1 MKKSKKFLAMAGGMI
16 AFLAVAICLVMQLT
30 VNVKA
35 EDNER
40 IVEGVYI
47 GDINVGGMTEE
58 EAAAAIEAYV
68 ANVNGA
74 EFTLYVDDRSILV
87 SAEEIGLS
95 VETSNAVQQA
105 MDICRSGNLIK
116 RYKDSKDLEQ
126 GNKVIPMPVTVDH
139 NALTTL
145 LGDHLAELNI
155 EAVDNGL
162 IRENGEFIFVEG
174 NAGIEINIEESVSA
188 IETFLQNDWDGS
200 STQIE
205 LVAEV
210 TEPKGT
216 REELSKVQDL
226 LGSYSTNYS
235 TSAAGRCTNIS
246 VATSKI
252 NGALLYPGDEFS
264 VGQTINPMT
273 AENGYELAGSYEN
286 GTTVQSY
293 GGGVCQVSTT
303 LYNAVILAEL
313 EVTQRSNHSMI
324 VTYVKPSM
332 DAAIAGDYKDFKFVN
347 STDAPIYIEGYTS
360 GKNVYFNIYGEE
372 TRPENR
378 EVSYVSEIVSQTD
391 PGVQFVATADP
402 AGYISKVQSSH
413 TGYVATLWKIVT
425 VDGVEQSREKFNSS
439 TYKPSP
445 RIMNV
450 GTAHADPNVTAAI
463 NAAIATGDEATILAA
478 IAPYSGATTTTTPVQ
493 QPVQTTQ
500 PEQSQTTQPE
510 QSTQPDQSG
519 TTQPDQST
527 GTDTTTQPESQ
538 TPDTGSQGSAETGTG
553 STDANQ
559 VIDGTINE

>member
-1 MKKSKKFLAMAGGMI
+1 MKKNKKILTMAGSVMAI
-16 AFLAVAICLVMQLT
+16 LAVTVCIVMQMT
-30 VNVKA
+30 VNIKA

-40 IVEGVYI
+40 IVDGVYI

-58 EAAAAIEAYV
+58 EATAAIDSYIENAT
-68 ANVNGA
+68 NA
-74 EFTLYVDDRSILV
+74 EFVLAVDDRNIIV
-87 SAEEIGLS
+87 SAEQMGLS
-95 VETSNAVQQA
+95 VEANNAVQEA

-145 LGDHLAELNI
+145 LGNHLAELNI

-162 IRENGEFIFVEG
+162 IRENGAFTFVEG

-188 IETFLQNDWDGS
+188 IETFLQNSWDGS

-347 STDAPIYIEGYTS
+347 NTDAPIYIEGYTS

-402 AGYISKVQSSH
+402 VGYIAKTQSSH
-413 TGYVATLWKIVT
+413 TGYVATLWKVVT

-450 GTAHADPNVTAAI
+450 GTASADPNVTAAM
-463 NAAIATGDEATILAA
+463 NAAIATGDEATIMAA
-478 IAPYSGATTTTTPVQ
+478 IAQYSGTATTPATTTQEQ
-493 QPVQTTQ
+493 QPVQTQQPAQNQQPAQTTQ

-510 QSTQPDQSG
+510 
-519 TTQPDQST
+519 
-527 GTDTTTQPESQ
+527 SQ
-538 TPDTGSQGSAETGTG
+538 TP
-553 STDANQ
+553 STDATGGAESDAGSADANQ
-559 VIDGTINE
+559 STDSSGNE

>member
-1 MKKSKKFLAMAGGMI
+1 MKKNKKILTMAGSVMAI
-16 AFLAVAICLVMQLT
+16 LAVTVCIVMQMT
-30 VNVKA
+30 VNIKA

-40 IVEGVYI
+40 IVDGVYI

-58 EAAAAIEAYV
+58 EATAAIDSYIENAT
-68 ANVNGA
+68 NA
-74 EFTLYVDDRSILV
+74 EFVLAVDDRNIIV
-87 SAEEIGLS
+87 SAEQMGLS
-95 VETSNAVQQA
+95 VEANNAVQEA

-145 LGDHLAELNI
+145 LGDHLTELNI

-162 IRENGEFIFVEG
+162 IRENGAFTFVEG

-188 IETFLQNDWDGS
+188 IETFLQNSWDGS

-347 STDAPIYIEGYTS
+347 NTDAPIYIEGYTS

-378 EVSYVSEIVSQTD
+378 KVSYVSEVVSQTD

-402 AGYISKVQSSH
+402 VGYIAKTQSSH
-413 TGYVATLWKIVT
+413 TGYVATLWKVVT

-450 GTAHADPNVTAAI
+450 GTASADPNVTAAM
-463 NAAIATGDEATILAA
+463 NAAIATGDEATIMAA
-478 IAPYSGATTTTTPVQ
+478 IAQYSGTATTPATTTQEQ
-493 QPVQTTQ
+493 QPVQTQQPAQNQQPAQTTQ

-510 QSTQPDQSG
+510 
-519 TTQPDQST
+519 
-527 GTDTTTQPESQ
+527 SQ
-538 TPDTGSQGSAETGTG
+538 TP
-553 STDANQ
+553 STDATGGAESDAGSADANQ
-559 VIDGTINE
+559 STDSSGNE

>member
-1 MKKSKKFLAMAGGMI
+1 MKKNKKILTMAGSVMAI
-16 AFLAVAICLVMQLT
+16 LAVTVCIVMQMT
-30 VNVKA
+30 VNIKA

-40 IVEGVYI
+40 IVDGVYI

-58 EAAAAIEAYV
+58 EATAAIDSYIENAT
-68 ANVNGA
+68 NA
-74 EFTLYVDDRSILV
+74 EFVLAVDDRNIIV
-87 SAEEIGLS
+87 SAEQMGLS
-95 VETSNAVQQA
+95 VEANNAVQEA

-145 LGDHLAELNI
+145 LGNHLAELNI

-162 IRENGEFIFVEG
+162 IRENGAFTFVEG

-188 IETFLQNDWDGS
+188 IETFLQNSWDGS

-313 EVTQRSNHSMI
+313 EVTKRSNHSMI

-332 DAAIAGDYKDFKFVN
+332 DAAIAGDYKDFKFVKN
-347 STDAPIYIEGYTS
+347 TDAPIYIEGYTS

-378 EVSYVSEIVSQTD
+378 KVSYVSEVVSQTD

-402 AGYISKVQSSH
+402 VGYIAKTQSSH
-413 TGYVATLWKIVT
+413 TGYVATLWKVVT

-450 GTAHADPNVTAAI
+450 GTASADPNVTAAM
-463 NAAIATGDEATILAA
+463 NAAIATGDEATIMAA
-478 IAPYSGATTTTTPVQ
+478 IAQYSGTATTPATTTQEQ
-493 QPVQTTQ
+493 QPVQTQQPAQNQQPAQTTQ

-510 QSTQPDQSG
+510 
-519 TTQPDQST
+519 
-527 GTDTTTQPESQ
+527 SQ
-538 TPDTGSQGSAETGTG
+538 TP
-553 STDANQ
+553 STDATGGAESDAGSADANQ
-559 VIDGTINE
+559 STDSSGNE